1 VFRRDGDETAKP
13 LTRLQEVAMRL
24 IASVFGMVLLA
35 SVAAGAD
42 KEPPKPPPEKSEV
55 DYDSKTH
62 GALQVRGDTKDWFL
76 ITRDGKDA
84 GPATPPLLKSTVELA
99 PGTYDVSVNK
109 TKRTVKVQAG
119 KKTILET
126 GTLDVEGKGAD
137 WYAPYEG
144 KDRRTADAPPKLNTP
159 IALFPGKYTVHVHY
173 RDEKSADKDAILDD
187 AARVEAGQKTVL
199 KFK

>member
-84 GPATPPLLKSTVELA
+84 
-99 PGTYDVSVNK
+99 
-109 TKRTVKVQAG
+109 VKVQAG